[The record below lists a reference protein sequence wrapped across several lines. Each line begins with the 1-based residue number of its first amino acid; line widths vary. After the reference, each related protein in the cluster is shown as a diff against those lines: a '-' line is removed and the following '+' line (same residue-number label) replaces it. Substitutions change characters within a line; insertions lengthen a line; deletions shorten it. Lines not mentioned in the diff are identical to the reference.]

1 MCPIGTKF
9 TWIENWDIFK
19 FDCKIQF
26 SKVLYLKN
34 EFLWNW
40 SLLKNSLKARFLSVC
55 FHVLVSRAFP
65 QLLDPQHEQAS
76 LLFEPRQG
84 GINAKLPQ
92 NYCFWCVVTNFTFTT
107 GELEILILFCVGQ
120 RIFCAFYGPFA
131 RYLRLFI
138 NESQVCLEIVEEITH
153 FTCSGEHFK
162 ATEFLTIFEKRPNWY
177 CNRWQRQGL

>member
-1 MCPIGTKF
+1 MNFADFNWEKNCVPLEPKLHELKLTIS
-9 TWIENWDIFK
+9 NWDIF

-26 SKVLYLKN
+26 SKVLYLKT

-40 SLLKNSLKARFLSVC
+40 NLLENSLKARFLSVC

-92 NYCFWCVVTNFTFTT
+92 NYCFWWVLLSCGLQESACGPHGLPTDSQRTPYFW
-107 GELEILILFCVGQ
+107 LIC
-120 RIFCAFYGPFA
+120 GP
-131 RYLRLFI
+131 
-138 NESQVCLEIVEEITH
+138 
-153 FTCSGEHFK
+153 
-162 ATEFLTIFEKRPNWY
+162 P
-177 CNRWQRQGL
+177 

>member
-1 MCPIGTKF
+1 MCPIGTTKF
-9 TWIENWDIFK
+9 TWIEKWDIFK

-26 SKVLYLKN
+26 SKVLSLKTK
-34 EFLWNW
+34 FLWNW
-40 SLLKNSLKARFLSVC
+40 SLLENSQKARFLSVC

-76 LLFEPRQG
+76 LLFEPRQR

-120 RIFCAFYGPFA
+120 RFFVPSSAPS
-131 RYLRLFI
+131 L
-138 NESQVCLEIVEEITH
+138 SEIVYKWVPSLSWNSRWDNP
-153 FTCSGEHFK
+153 FY
-162 ATEFLTIFEKRPNWY
+162 FEVGSTSRPPSFDCFW
-177 CNRWQRQGL
+177 RGAQQVGQQV

>member
-1 MCPIGTKF
+1 MNFADFNWEKNCVPLEPKLHELKLTIS
-9 TWIENWDIFK
+9 NWDIF

-26 SKVLYLKN
+26 SKVLYLKT

-40 SLLKNSLKARFLSVC
+40 NLLENSLKARFLSVC

-107 GELEILILFCVGQ
+107 GELEILILFRVGQ
-120 RIFCAFYGPFA
+120 RFFVPSSDPSLAIWD
-131 RYLRLFI
+131 
-138 NESQVCLEIVEEITH
+138 CL
-153 FTCSGEHFK
+153 
-162 ATEFLTIFEKRPNWY
+162 
-177 CNRWQRQGL
+177 